1 MTSLT
6 RRQCNFLGFF
16 CIISWDDRTDWRY
29 SWKYK
34 GMYFRLIYANIFKTI
49 RCEKWTTWNLM
60 KIACPDNEENG
71 IILMYGGI
79 LEFKSLIISIL
90 NFFKWL
96 ILYLYKQWYF
106 VKQFFFLL
114 CLTHT
119 VEPGCLFFIQREHPM
134 LKYLHIANLYWVLEK
149 ISSNNSKMQS
159 IYPYKSKIKIVFLSK
174 LV

>member
-1 MTSLT
+1 
-6 RRQCNFLGFF
+6 
-16 CIISWDDRTDWRY
+16 
-29 SWKYK
+29 
-34 GMYFRLIYANIFKTI
+34 MYFRLIYGNIFKTI

-60 KIACPDNEENG
+60 KIACPDDEENG

-106 VKQFFFLL
+106 VKQFFFYFVSLNSWTWMPAFHSKRTPNVEIF
-114 CLTHT
+114 THSQF
-119 VEPGCLFFIQREHPM
+119 VL
-134 LKYLHIANLYWVLEK
+134 WVLEK
-149 ISSNNSKMQS
+149 VSSNNSKMQS